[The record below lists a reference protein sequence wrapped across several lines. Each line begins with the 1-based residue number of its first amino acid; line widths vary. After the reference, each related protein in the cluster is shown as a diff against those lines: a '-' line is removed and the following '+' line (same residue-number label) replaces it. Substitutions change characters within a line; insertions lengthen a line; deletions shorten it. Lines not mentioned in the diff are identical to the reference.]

1 VPISATRTRIRFA
14 AVLAVVATGVAL
26 AACGS
31 SSPPPTTTT
40 STASDLP
47 QTAENLVVTSS
58 IRAELL
64 AAAAATHDLPV
75 SDYVGLAKG
84 LTYYA
89 YDPTDQLYWAGA
101 ALVPSPSSF
110 QAQVGVQDDGG
121 YNLFTRT
128 KNGAWVSYNDGL
140 GTVPGAKCAA
150 VVPAAVRDAW
160 GWSQST
166 PCGGPPG

>member
-1 VPISATRTRIRFA
+1 M
-14 AVLAVVATGVAL
+14 AVVAGGVVL

-31 SSPPPTTTT
+31 SSPRPTATT
-40 STASDLP
+40 STTSDLP
-47 QTAENLVVTSS
+47 QTAENLAVTPTV
-58 IRAELL
+58 RAELL

-89 YDPTDQLYWAGA
+89 YDPNDQLYWAGA

-121 YNLFTRT
+121 YDLFTRT
-128 KNGAWVSYNDGL
+128 KDGAWIAYNDGL
-140 GTVPGAKCAA
+140 GTVPGSKCAA
-150 VVPAAVRDAW
+150 VVPANVRQVW
-160 GWSQST
+160 GWSLST